1 MRFLILI
8 ILLLQFGCSGLAS
21 FVTGFTGN
29 IASDTINRK
38 MEDAVSSDCKKS
50 DD

>member
-1 MRFLILI
+1 MRILIALI
-8 ILLLQFGCSGLAS
+8 ILLQIGCSGLAS
-21 FVTGFTGN
+21 FITGFTGN

-38 MEDAVSSDCKKS
+38 MEDVVSSDCKKS